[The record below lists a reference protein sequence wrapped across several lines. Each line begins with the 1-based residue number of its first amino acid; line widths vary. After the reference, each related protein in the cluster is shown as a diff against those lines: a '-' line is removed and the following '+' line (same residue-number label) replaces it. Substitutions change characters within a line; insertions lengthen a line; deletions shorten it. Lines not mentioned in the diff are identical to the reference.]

1 MKKKFRPR
9 KFERREKF
17 NGHTS
22 HNQEKIYM
30 YGRHALEE
38 ALLKAPHTVKKVFL
52 SPEANERELR
62 ENLSKRGIPFS
73 IMKSNDASHLVGKDA
88 SHQGVIAFVDPSSLV
103 VDFSVFKKNL
113 KPTEETILVLL
124 DELTD
129 PQNVGAII
137 RSAAAFGASGVLIPE
152 HRQAPVTGAVVKV
165 SAGMV
170 FSVPLI
176 SIGNVNYA
184 IQDLREMGFKTYG
197 LVADGSTNIADE
209 VFDAPTLFIVG
220 NEGRGIREKT
230 LELCDVKLRIPMDPK
245 CESLNASVSAAVVL
259 YAWSTKHQNV
269 LKRK

>member
-1 MKKKFRPR
+1 MKKFRSR

-17 NGHTS
+17 NGRTS

-38 ALLKAPHTVKKVFL
+38 ALAKAPHTVKKVFL
-52 SPEANERELR
+52 SPEASERDLR

-73 IMKSNDASHLVGKDA
+73 IMKSNDAAHLVGKDA
-88 SHQGVIAFVDPSSLV
+88 SHQGVIAVVDPTSLV

-129 PQNVGAII
+129 PHNVGAVI

-170 FSVPLI
+170 FSVPLV

-184 IQDLREMGFKTYG
+184 IQDLKEMGFKTYG
-197 LVADGSTNIADE
+197 LVMNGSTNIADE
-209 VFDAPTLFIVG
+209 PFDAPALFIVG

-230 LELCDVKLRIPMDPK
+230 LELCDVRLRIPMDPV

-259 YAWSTKHQNV
+259 YAWSAKH
-269 LKRK
+269 LGASKS